1 MKIRVGILDQD
12 TIYVSRLIRYFITH
26 YTDKMEISVFDNKND
41 FLNIIQNTKI
51 DILLADPNL
60 VSDEIDLPKTTI
72 MAYLSEDSE
81 IQAIDGVKVVGKYQR
96 AELLYKEILGLYAEL
111 DQRVAY
117 KETEG
122 ISSIYFFVGASGGVG
137 TTTMAVA
144 CAMRLAAYGNKVLYL
159 NLEENGVIRPFL
171 QGDGNSTMSD
181 VLYAVKSSHSNLAL
195 KLESMIRKSEEGVYF
210 YEPFTVTLD
219 SREMT
224 KNDLTQIL
232 DTIAVYHSYDF
243 IIVDSDGTGSWKRN
257 LLMDYAKK
265 ILVINDG
272 SEISQIKLKRLLQ
285 ETMIRDE
292 NEDKR
297 ILSKIQVIDN
307 RCSENVHAA
316 DPEYQD
322 LMYGRMKR
330 LERTAASDI
339 AKEIG
344 QSPFFDRLM

>member
-1 MKIRVGILDQD
+1 MGLFKSYSEKEVKRIMPLVQKINNLEG
-12 TIYVSRLIRYFITH
+12 
-26 YTDKMEISVFDNKND
+26 EIQK
-41 FLNIIQNTKI
+41 L
-51 DILLADPNL
+51 
-60 VSDEIDLPKTTI
+60 SDEQLKEKTT
-72 MAYLSEDSE
+72 
-81 IQAIDGVKVVGKYQR
+81 
-96 AELLYKEILGLYAEL
+96 
-111 DQRVAY
+111 
-117 KETEG
+117 
-122 ISSIYFFVGASGGVG
+122 
-137 TTTMAVA
+137 
-144 CAMRLAAYGNKVLYL
+144 
-159 NLEENGVIRPFL
+159 
-171 QGDGNSTMSD
+171 SD
-181 VLYAVKSSHSNLAL
+181 Y
-195 KLESMIRKSEEGVYF
+195 
-210 YEPFTVTLD
+210 
-219 SREMT
+219 
-224 KNDLTQIL
+224 
-232 DTIAVYHSYDF
+232 YDF

-257 LLMDYAKK
+257 LLMYYAKK